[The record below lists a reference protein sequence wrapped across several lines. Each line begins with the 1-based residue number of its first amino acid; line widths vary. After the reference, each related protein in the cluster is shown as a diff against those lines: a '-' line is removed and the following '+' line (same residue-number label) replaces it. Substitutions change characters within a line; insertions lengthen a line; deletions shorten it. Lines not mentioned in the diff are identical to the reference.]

1 MSGGM
6 PGTPGEIPFL
16 DLAAQAA
23 EEGAALQAALA
34 RGVMDGGW
42 VGGPLVAELE
52 AALAAALDV
61 PHVVAVS
68 SGTDALMLG
77 MVAAGIA
84 PGDEVITPPNSFVAS
99 TAAIRHIGAVPV
111 FADVADDINIDPE
124 AVERAIGPRT
134 RAIMP
139 VHLGGRV
146 CDMHRIGELA
156 QAHGLLVI
164 EDAAQAFGSKFQDR
178 AAGSFGTVG
187 CFSTHPA
194 KNLNGVGDG
203 GFVATADAAIADRIR
218 RLRSHGTTPSGVVEF
233 GFVSRLD
240 NVQASVLLMRL
251 ERLPSVEARR
261 RRNADLYLRLLQDSP
276 VRAVPERQ
284 HEYNTWS
291 TFRVEAPDRDRLAFH
306 LRQAGIQTAMHYPVP
321 IHLQPAAAGLGYKAG
336 DFPETERQAA
346 HTLSLP
352 VHQSLGEEAVAR
364 IAAAIGDF
372 YRSRP
377 GGRV

>member
-1 MSGGM
+1 MSDRKM
-6 PGTPGEIPFL
+6 TNDSVPEILFL

-23 EEGAALQAALA
+23 EEGAELTAALA
-34 RGVMDGGW
+34 RGTADGGW

-52 AALAAALDV
+52 AALAGTLGV

-77 MVAAGIA
+77 MMAAGIG

-99 TAAIRHIGAVPV
+99 AAAIRHIGAVPV
-111 FADVADDINIDPE
+111 FADIGADINIDPD

-146 CDMHRIGELA
+146 CDMDRICALA
-156 QAHGLLVI
+156 DRHGLLVV

-178 AAGSFGTVG
+178 PAGTFGTVG

-203 GFVATADAAIADRIR
+203 GFVATADAAIADRVR
-218 RLRSHGTTPSGVVEF
+218 RLRNHGTTPDGVAEF

-240 NVQASVLLMRL
+240 NVQAAVLLMRL
-251 ERLPSVEARR
+251 ARLPGVEARR
-261 RRNADLYLRLLQDSP
+261 RRNADLYLRLLAESP
-276 VRAVPERQ
+276 VVMVPERQ
-284 HEYNTWS
+284 HEYHTWS
-291 TFRVEAPDRDRLAFH
+291 TFRVEAPDRARLAAH
-306 LRQAGIQTAMHYPVP
+306 LKRAGIQTAMHYPVP
-321 IHLQPAAAGLGYKAG
+321 IHLQPAAAGLGYRAG

-346 HTLSLP
+346 VTLSLP
-352 VHQSLGEEAVAR
+352 VHQCLGEDAIAR
-364 IAAAIGDF
+364 IAAAVADF
-372 YRSRP
+372 YA
-377 GGRV
+377 GGG

>member
-1 MSGGM
+1 MTGAPAPILFM
-6 PGTPGEIPFL
+6 

-23 EEGAALQAALA
+23 EEGAALQAAMA
-34 RGVMDGGW
+34 RGVMEGGW

-61 PHVVAVS
+61 PHAVAVN

-77 MVAAGIA
+77 MLAAGIG

-111 FADVADDINIDPE
+111 FADVAPDINIDPA
-124 AVERAIGPRT
+124 AVEAAIGPRT

-146 CDMHRIGELA
+146 CDMDAICALA
-156 QAHGLLVI
+156 KAHGLLVV
-164 EDAAQAFGSKFQDR
+164 EDAAQAFGSRFQGR
-178 AAGSFGTVG
+178 MAGSFGTIG

-194 KNLNGVGDG
+194 KNLNGIGDG
-203 GFVATADAAIADRIR
+203 GFVATSDPAIADRIR
-218 RLRSHGTTPSGVVEF
+218 RLRSHGTTPDGVVEF

-240 NVQASVLLMRL
+240 NVQAAVLLMRL
-251 ERLPSVEARR
+251 ARLPAVEERR
-261 RRNADLYLRLLQDSP
+261 RRNAALYQDLLAGSP
-276 VRAVPERQ
+276 LAFVPERQ
-284 HEYNTWS
+284 SEYTTYS
-291 TFRVEAPDRDRLAFH
+291 TFRVEAPRREALAAA

-336 DFPETERQAA
+336 DFPETERQAGL
-346 HTLSLP
+346 TLSLP
-352 VHQSLGEEAVAR
+352 VHQCLGEAEIARVAEEIR
-364 IAAAIGDF
+364 RF
-372 YRSRP
+372 Y
-377 GGRV
+377 G